1 MVYSVHLFN
10 WSLQVYNIV
19 SDFDMKTEQLSK
31 WLIVDNNV
39 QKRTIGT
46 IVQLPSQVPLV
57 K

>member
-19 SDFDMKTEQLSK
+19 SDFDIKTEQLSK

-39 QKRTIGT
+39 QKRTIST